1 MKTVKSVI
9 PKMLGF
15 FLVML
20 VITSLIYPA
29 VITAAAR
36 AMFPDQATGS
46 IIVGN
51 DGKRYGSELLAQ
63 EFTGEN
69 YMWGRIMN
77 VDTATFTGEDGEPLL
92 YSWASNKSPAGEE
105 LEALVAERVE
115 RLRAANPEQ
124 GDEPIPVDLV
134 TCSGSGLDP
143 DISPA
148 AAEYQVQRIADARG
162 MRPEDVQAVIDRY
175 TTGRTFGLFGE
186 PRVNVLKV
194 NLALDGKL
202 SMFGKH
208 FRAAAVCGGSAV
220 RFPVGEM

>member
-29 VITAAAR
+29 VRTAPAR

-175 TTGRTFGLFGE
+175 TTDRTFGLFGE

-202 SMFGKH
+202 
-208 FRAAAVCGGSAV
+208 
-220 RFPVGEM
+220 

>member
-1 MKTVKSVI
+1 
-9 PKMLGF
+9 MLGF

-20 VITSLIYPA
+20 VITSLVYPA

-36 AMFPDQATGS
+36 AVFPDQATGS

-51 DGKRYGSELLAQ
+51 DGKRYGSGLLAQ

-77 VDTATFTGEDGEPLL
+77 VDTATFIGADGEPLL

-105 LEALVAERVE
+105 LEALVAERVK

-162 MRPEDVQAVIDRY
+162 IRPEDVQAVVDRY

-202 SMFGKH
+202 
-208 FRAAAVCGGSAV
+208 
-220 RFPVGEM
+220 

>member
-36 AMFPDQATGS
+36 AMFPDQAAGS

-115 RLRAANPEQ
+115 RLRAANREQ

-202 SMFGKH
+202 
-208 FRAAAVCGGSAV
+208 
-220 RFPVGEM
+220 

>member
-20 VITSLIYPA
+20 VITSLVYPA

-36 AMFPDQATGS
+36 AVFPDQATGS

-77 VDTATFTGEDGEPLL
+77 VDTATFIGEDGEPLL

-105 LEALVAERVE
+105 LEALVAERVK

-148 AAEYQVQRIADARG
+148 AAEYQVQRIADTRG
-162 MRPEDVQAVIDRY
+162 IRPEDVQAVVDRY

-202 SMFGKH
+202 
-208 FRAAAVCGGSAV
+208 
-220 RFPVGEM
+220 

>member
-20 VITSLIYPA
+20 VITSLVYPA

-36 AMFPDQATGS
+36 AVFPDQATGS

-77 VDTATFTGEDGEPLL
+77 VDTATFVGEDGEPFL

-162 MRPEDVQAVIDRY
+162 IRPEDVQAVVDRY

-202 SMFGKH
+202 
-208 FRAAAVCGGSAV
+208 
-220 RFPVGEM
+220 

>member
-20 VITSLIYPA
+20 VITSLVYPA

-36 AMFPDQATGS
+36 AVFPDQATGS

-77 VDTATFTGEDGEPLL
+77 VDTATFIGEDGEPLL
-92 YSWASNKSPAGEE
+92 SSWASNKSPAGEE
-105 LEALVAERVE
+105 LEALVAERVK

-162 MRPEDVQAVIDRY
+162 IRPEDVQAVVDRY

-202 SMFGKH
+202 
-208 FRAAAVCGGSAV
+208 
-220 RFPVGEM
+220 

>member
-1 MKTVKSVI
+1 MMKTVKTVI

-20 VITSLIYPA
+20 AITSLLYPA
-29 VITAAAR
+29 LITGISR
-36 AMFPDQATGS
+36 AIFPRQSTGS
-46 IIVGN
+46 IIVGS
-51 DGKRYGSELLAQ
+51 DGKKYGSELLAQ
-63 EFTGEN
+63 EFTDDQ
-69 YMWGRIMN
+69 YLWGRIMN

-92 YSWASNKSPAGEE
+92 YSWASNKTPAGEE

-124 GDEPIPVDLV
+124 GETPIPVDLV

-143 DISPA
+143 EISPA
-148 AAEYQVQRIADARG
+148 AAQYQAARIAQARG
-162 MRPEDVQAVIDRY
+162 IAAEDVQAVIDRY

-202 SMFGKH
+202 
-208 FRAAAVCGGSAV
+208 
-220 RFPVGEM
+220 

>member
-1 MKTVKSVI
+1 MQILKDRIRKDGKIKAGNVLKVDS
-9 PKMLGF
+9 
-15 FLVML
+15 FLNHQMDIRLFGEIGKEFKRRFADSEVTKIL
-20 VITSLIYPA
+20 TIEA
-29 VITAAAR
+29 VSYTHL
-36 AMFPDQATGS
+36 
-46 IIVGN
+46 

-143 DISPA
+143 VSYTHLPDRHR
-148 AAEYQVQRIADARG
+148 QQR
-162 MRPEDVQAVIDRY
+162 
-175 TTGRTFGLFGE
+175 
-186 PRVNVLKV
+186 
-194 NLALDGKL
+194 
-202 SMFGKH
+202 
-208 FRAAAVCGGSAV
+208 
-220 RFPVGEM
+220 RFPVRQHRDHRPGHGPGDVKGHLQGHGVAEHHGGKPAESDQNPGGQAGYQ

>member
-148 AAEYQVQRIADARG
+148 AAEYQVQRIADTRG

-175 TTGRTFGLFGE
+175 TTDRTFGLFGE

-202 SMFGKH
+202 
-208 FRAAAVCGGSAV
+208 
-220 RFPVGEM
+220 

>member
-20 VITSLIYPA
+20 VITSLVYPA

-36 AMFPDQATGS
+36 AVFPDQATGS

-51 DGKRYGSELLAQ
+51 DGKRYGSGLLAQ

-77 VDTATFTGEDGEPLL
+77 VDTATFIGEDEEPLL

-105 LEALVAERVE
+105 LEALVAERVK

-162 MRPEDVQAVIDRY
+162 IRPEDVQAVIDRY

-194 NLALDGKL
+194 NLALDGKI
-202 SMFGKH
+202 
-208 FRAAAVCGGSAV
+208 
-220 RFPVGEM
+220 

>member
-77 VDTATFTGEDGEPLL
+77 VDTATFSGEDGEPLL

-124 GDEPIPVDLV
+124 GNEPIPVDLV

-202 SMFGKH
+202 
-208 FRAAAVCGGSAV
+208 
-220 RFPVGEM
+220 

>member
-115 RLRAANPEQ
+115 RLRAANREQ

-148 AAEYQVQRIADARG
+148 AAEYQIQRIADARG

-202 SMFGKH
+202 
-208 FRAAAVCGGSAV
+208 
-220 RFPVGEM
+220 

>member
-36 AMFPDQATGS
+36 AMFPDQAAGS

-92 YSWASNKSPAGEE
+92 YSGASNNSPAGEE

-202 SMFGKH
+202 
-208 FRAAAVCGGSAV
+208 
-220 RFPVGEM
+220 

>member
-20 VITSLIYPA
+20 VITSLVYPA

-36 AMFPDQATGS
+36 AVFPDQATGS

-77 VDTATFTGEDGEPLL
+77 VDTATFIGEDGEPLL

-105 LEALVAERVE
+105 LEALVAERVK

-162 MRPEDVQAVIDRY
+162 IRPEDVQAVVDRY

-202 SMFGKH
+202 
-208 FRAAAVCGGSAV
+208 
-220 RFPVGEM
+220 

>member
-20 VITSLIYPA
+20 VITSLVYPA

-36 AMFPDQATGS
+36 AVFPDQATGS

-77 VDTATFTGEDGEPLL
+77 VDTATFIGEDGEPLL

-105 LEALVAERVE
+105 LEALVAERVK

-148 AAEYQVQRIADARG
+148 AAEYQIQRIADARG
-162 MRPEDVQAVIDRY
+162 IRPEDVQAVVDRY

-202 SMFGKH
+202 
-208 FRAAAVCGGSAV
+208 
-220 RFPVGEM
+220 

>member
-9 PKMLGF
+9 SKMLGF

-20 VITSLIYPA
+20 VITSLVYPA

-36 AMFPDQATGS
+36 AVFPDQATGS

-77 VDTATFTGEDGEPLL
+77 VDTATFVGEDGEPLL

-105 LEALVAERVE
+105 LEALVAERVK

-162 MRPEDVQAVIDRY
+162 IRPEDVQAVVDRY

-202 SMFGKH
+202 
-208 FRAAAVCGGSAV
+208 
-220 RFPVGEM
+220 

>member
-20 VITSLIYPA
+20 VITSLVYPA

-36 AMFPDQATGS
+36 AVFPDQATGS

-51 DGKRYGSELLAQ
+51 DGKRYGSGLLAQ

-69 YMWGRIMN
+69 YMRGRIMN
-77 VDTATFTGEDGEPLL
+77 VDTATFIGEDGEPLL

-105 LEALVAERVE
+105 LEALVAERVK

-162 MRPEDVQAVIDRY
+162 IRPEDVQAVVDRY

-194 NLALDGKL
+194 NLALDGKI
-202 SMFGKH
+202 
-208 FRAAAVCGGSAV
+208 
-220 RFPVGEM
+220 

>member
-1 MKTVKSVI
+1 
-9 PKMLGF
+9 MLGF

-20 VITSLIYPA
+20 VITSLVYPA
-29 VITAAAR
+29 VITVAAR
-36 AMFPDQATGS
+36 AVFPDQATGS

-77 VDTATFTGEDGEPLL
+77 VDTATFVGEDGEPLL

-105 LEALVAERVE
+105 LEALVAERVK

-162 MRPEDVQAVIDRY
+162 IRPEDVQAVVDRY

-202 SMFGKH
+202 
-208 FRAAAVCGGSAV
+208 
-220 RFPVGEM
+220 

>member
-1 MKTVKSVI
+1 MQTVKSVI
-9 PKMLGF
+9 PQMLGF

-20 VITSLIYPA
+20 VITSLVYPA

-36 AMFPDQATGS
+36 AVFPDQATGS

-77 VDTATFTGEDGEPLL
+77 VDTATFIGEDGEPLL

-105 LEALVAERVE
+105 LEALVAERVK

-162 MRPEDVQAVIDRY
+162 IRPEDVQAVVDRY

-202 SMFGKH
+202 
-208 FRAAAVCGGSAV
+208 
-220 RFPVGEM
+220 

>member
-20 VITSLIYPA
+20 VITSLVYPA

-36 AMFPDQATGS
+36 AVFPDQATGS

-77 VDTATFTGEDGEPLL
+77 VDTATFIGEDGEPLL

-105 LEALVAERVE
+105 LEALVAERVK

-162 MRPEDVQAVIDRY
+162 IRPEDVPAVVDRY

-202 SMFGKH
+202 
-208 FRAAAVCGGSAV
+208 
-220 RFPVGEM
+220 

>member
-1 MKTVKSVI
+1 
-9 PKMLGF
+9 
-15 FLVML
+15 
-20 VITSLIYPA
+20 
-29 VITAAAR
+29 
-36 AMFPDQATGS
+36 
-46 IIVGN
+46 
-51 DGKRYGSELLAQ
+51 
-63 EFTGEN
+63 
-69 YMWGRIMN
+69 MN
-77 VDTATFTGEDGEPLL
+77 VDTATFIGEDGEPLL

-105 LEALVAERVE
+105 LEALVAERVK

-162 MRPEDVQAVIDRY
+162 IRPEDVQAVVDRY

-202 SMFGKH
+202 
-208 FRAAAVCGGSAV
+208 
-220 RFPVGEM
+220 

>member
-1 MKTVKSVI
+1 MKTVNSVI
-9 PKMLGF
+9 SKMLGF

-20 VITSLIYPA
+20 VITSLVYPA

-36 AMFPDQATGS
+36 AVFPDQATGS

-77 VDTATFTGEDGEPLL
+77 VDTATFVGEDGEPLL
-92 YSWASNKSPAGEE
+92 YSWASNTSPAGEA
-105 LEALVAERVE
+105 LDALVAERVK

-162 MRPEDVQAVIDRY
+162 IRPEDVQAVVDRY

-202 SMFGKH
+202 
-208 FRAAAVCGGSAV
+208 
-220 RFPVGEM
+220 

>member
-20 VITSLIYPA
+20 VITSLVYPA

-36 AMFPDQATGS
+36 AVFPDQATGS

-77 VDTATFTGEDGEPLL
+77 VDTATFIGEDGEPLL

-105 LEALVAERVE
+105 LEALVAERVK

-162 MRPEDVQAVIDRY
+162 IRPENVQAVVDRY

-202 SMFGKH
+202 
-208 FRAAAVCGGSAV
+208 
-220 RFPVGEM
+220 

>member
-36 AMFPDQATGS
+36 AVFPDQATGS

-202 SMFGKH
+202 
-208 FRAAAVCGGSAV
+208 
-220 RFPVGEM
+220 

>member
-20 VITSLIYPA
+20 VITSLVYPA

-36 AMFPDQATGS
+36 AVFPDQATGS

-77 VDTATFTGEDGEPLL
+77 VDTATFVGEDGEPLL

-162 MRPEDVQAVIDRY
+162 IRPEDVQAVVDRY

-202 SMFGKH
+202 
-208 FRAAAVCGGSAV
+208 
-220 RFPVGEM
+220 